1 MPERLTL
8 PETVVV
14 GLGAGFLLVE
24 GEDVCVAVTVTVR
37 VNTMDLVTDLL
48 RIGLAVTLLA
58 VAV

>member
-24 GEDVCVAVTVTVR
+24 GEDVYVAVTVTVR